1 MKKDDYIKTFQWM
14 NALRGG
20 VLRDV
25 YALLYQLGQKGDVK
39 VTISYI
45 CERLGYSERSV
56 RSSVNELVEN
66 GFINVEYSDG
76 KCSSY
81 KILKTED
88 LEVSKSATKKTSD
101 PCKICSTDPCKIC
114 IPNPGK
120 ICSTAEFAPL
130 QDLQDT
136 PAKFAGPTPYLL
148 SLDKNLDK
156 NIYPPPPAGA
166 RARERLQKWF
176 EESDLKEWVL
186 RLEKTHGI
194 PLDTN
199 TLLNDFFDNDFKVR
213 EDCERGER
221 TEVLTHF
228 QHWLPKYIRILKQQT
243 QSQNENA
250 TTNHR
255 NGSGISPADFAS
267 TFATGFL
274 AGGGKLR

>member
-1 MKKDDYIKTFQWM
+1 M

-45 CERLGYSERSV
+45 CERLGYSERGVQNSISELKKV
-56 RSSVNELVEN
+56 GLIEVKYTDGKSSVFLCN
-66 GFINVEYSDG
+66 
-76 KCSSY
+76 
-81 KILKTED
+81 TP
-88 LEVSKSATKKTSD
+88 AQR
-101 PCKICSTDPCKIC
+101 
-114 IPNPGK
+114 
-120 ICSTAEFAPL
+120 APL
-130 QDLQDT
+130 SDIKNDGENPRTACTPYPRTACT
-136 PAKFAGPTPYLL
+136 PARCAPPHSVHPTPARCAPPTPYLL

-213 EDCERGER
+213 EDCEQGER

-255 NGSGISPADFAS
+255 NGSGISPADFAN
-267 TFATGFL
+267 TFAAGFL